1 MRAGRR
7 GRDRE
12 GRASSG
18 ERPQHLATSIVI
30 LALQVHLFSACA
42 YTLRRAR
49 SRAARSS
56 FSHFTP
62 HVRAKP
68 HAAAVTGPPVPV
80 SARLR
85 ESREKAEPEG
95 PAVAEMVDF
104 D

>member
-1 MRAGRR
+1 M
-7 GRDRE
+7 
-12 GRASSG
+12 
-18 ERPQHLATSIVI
+18 
-30 LALQVHLFSACA
+30 
-42 YTLRRAR
+42 
-49 SRAARSS
+49 
-56 FSHFTP
+56 
-62 HVRAKP
+62 RAKP